1 MAIIPQEIIRK
12 KRLGQPLSA
21 SDIKSFF
28 GGFLRGD
35 VADYQVSAMLMA
47 IVLKGMTREEAAALT
62 LTMRDSGRVLAWQ
75 GNQRELVDKHSTGGV
90 GDKTSLIIMPLCLLE
105 GLKVPTIAGRGL
117 GHTGGTLDKLEA
129 ISGMNVYPSLE
140 LAARLLA
147 ENGGVFMGQTDEIAP
162 LDKKLYAMRDVTD
175 TVASIPLITAS
186 ILSKK
191 LAEGI
196 GCLVMDV
203 KYGTGAFM
211 QSEADAISLAES
223 IAAVGS
229 AAGLNI
235 RCAITDMGSPLGD
248 RAGNSLEIEECVEIL
263 KGGHG
268 AASTR
273 ELSLDL
279 AVEMVLLARPPSIP
293 APGDKELVKLRL
305 QSYLSSGKA
314 FEVFSRV
321 IKAQGGDVRQLENTS
336 LLPQAAAKLDVKAN
350 SHGFIAG
357 CDVRE
362 LGLAIVELGGGRC
375 KSADRINPAVGLS
388 NLKRVGDKVGLGEA
402 LATIHADTMAAA
414 EEVATRIQKAYIVA
428 NKADRAPLILKI
440 L

>member
-1 MAIIPQEIIRK
+1 MSIIPQEIIRK
-12 KRLGQPLSA
+12 KRLGQPLSV
-21 SDIKSFF
+21 SDIQAFF
-28 GGFLRGD
+28 GGFLRGE
-35 VADYQVSAMLMA
+35 VADYQVAAMLMA
-47 IVLKGMTREEAAALT
+47 IVLKGMNRDEAAALT
-62 LTMRDSGRVLAWQ
+62 LTMRDSGRVLTWG
-75 GNQRELVDKHSTGGV
+75 GNLREHVDKHSTGGV

-117 GHTGGTLDKLEA
+117 GHTGGTLDKLES
-129 ISGMNVYPSLE
+129 ISGMNVYPTSE
-140 LAARLLA
+140 LATRLLA

-203 KYGTGAFM
+203 KYGSGAFM
-211 QSEADAISLAES
+211 QSEADALSLAES
-223 IAAVGS
+223 IASVGS

-263 KGGHG
+263 KGGKG

-273 ELSLDL
+273 ELSVDL
-279 AVEMVLLARPPSIP
+279 AVEMVLLARP
-293 APGDKELVKLRL
+293 KEVKEQVKSRL
-305 QSYLSSGKA
+305 SSYLASGKA
-314 FEVFSRV
+314 FEVFSRI
-321 IKAQGGDVRQLENTS
+321 IKAQGGDIRQLDNTS
-336 LLPQAAAKLDVKAN
+336 LLPQAQVKLDVTTLHK
-350 SHGFIAG
+350 GFIGA

-362 LGLAIVELGGGRC
+362 LGQAIVELGGGRR
-375 KSADRINPAVGLS
+375 KSTDKISPEVGLS
-388 NLKRVGDKVGLGEA
+388 NLKRVGDPVSEGDV
-402 LATIHADTMAAA
+402 LATIHADSMAAA
-414 EEVATRIQKAYIVA
+414 KQVSDRIKQSYQVSEKA
-428 NKADRAPLILKI
+428 KAAALILKI
-440 L
+440 I